1 MSAIRVEHH
10 KGNYRN
16 CYRGSAILLVSV
28 SGYCGLGVIVRIE
41 YVWGG
46 DCLIVKLSL
55 WRARCE
61 YVRKVWEKK
70 ILNVLH
76 VIDLCPIAR

>member
-1 MSAIRVEHH
+1 MITIEIAIGVSYSACVRKWVLWV
-10 KGNYRN
+10 R
-16 CYRGSAILLVSV
+16 L
-28 SGYCGLGVIVRIE
+28 IVRFE

-55 WRARCE
+55 WCARCE

>member
-1 MSAIRVEHH
+1 MSVIRIEHH

-16 CYRGSAILLVSV
+16 CYRGLAILLVSV
-28 SGYCGLGVIVRIE
+28 SGYCGLGVIVRFE

-55 WRARCE
+55 RRARCE

>member
-1 MSAIRVEHH
+1 MITIEIAI
-10 KGNYRN
+10 G
-16 CYRGSAILLVSV
+16 GLAILLASV
-28 SGYCGLGVIVRIE
+28 SGYRGLGMIVWFE

-55 WRARCE
+55 RRARCE